1 MSTIESLN
9 PLGLPYHPTKSLC
22 SPSVFNT
29 AITRATSLIVA
40 VGNPYT
46 LLAVEKKM
54 DKDNRCWAEYF
65 RQCIEANAFKG
76 ASDSVIQEL
85 RYLVEEKVCHLPENA
100 TVRAPAGYMLYSCII
115 SIWTHVCNQRCLHA
129 YQP

>member
-9 PLGLPYHPTKSLC
+9 QSGLPYHQTKSLC

-29 AITRATSLIVA
+29 ATTRATSLLVA

-54 DKDNRCWAEYF
+54 DKNNRCWAEYL
-65 RQCIEANAFKG
+65 RQCFEANTFVGIEGVIDRA
-76 ASDSVIQEL
+76 IQEL
-85 RYLVEEKVCHLPENA
+85 HHLVEKKVYTICQRECLSERGSIILWML
-100 TVRAPAGYMLYSCII
+100 VELYMC
-115 SIWTHVCNQRCLHA
+115 TF
-129 YQP
+129 